1 MAGQQTKLGLK
12 LALVSSN
19 LWMTGFLFQ
28 LFILLMENSI
38 IYSGGTCCR
47 NEACEN
53 PQIWHNQ
60 EQRVF
65 HSDMKPIG
73 FAESCFKEKNGIP
86 RQPSVCPS
94 AKAKLCVTVE
104 GFTNPE
110 HSLEGLEKFSH
121 VW

>member
-1 MAGQQTKLGLK
+1 
-12 LALVSSN
+12 
-19 LWMTGFLFQ
+19 MTGPLFQ
-28 LFILLMENSI
+28 FFTLLMQNSI
-38 IYSGGTCCR
+38 INNTGDTCSV
-47 NEACEN
+47 NEACKN
-53 PQIWHNQ
+53 PQRWHNQ

-65 HSDMKPIG
+65 HSDMRPIG
-73 FAESCFKEKNGIP
+73 FVESCFKEKNGIP

-94 AKAKLCVTVE
+94 AKAKLSVTVE

>member
-1 MAGQQTKLGLK
+1 MAGQQTMLWLK

-19 LWMTGFLFQ
+19 LWMTGSLFQ
-28 LFILLMENSI
+28 LFTLLMENSAI
-38 IYSGGTCCR
+38 NSGGTCCR
-47 NEACEN
+47 NEACKN

-65 HSDMKPIG
+65 HSDMRPIG
-73 FAESCFKEKNGIP
+73 FVESCFKEKNGIP